1 MSISRCNGVCDHC
14 TREFC
19 VGFVKDDPETKSNEN
34 LSNENLSNLDEDE
47 IFDPYYFSYGMHW

>member
-1 MSISRCNGVCDHC
+1 MSVSCCDGVCDQC

-19 VGFVKDDPETKSNEN
+19 VGFTKGDVEIK
-34 LSNENLSNLDEDE
+34 SNENLSNLDEDE